1 MMIKRL
7 DHLIIAVKDIEEAE
21 RNYTKLF
28 GNEPVWRGEHKELG
42 TINSLYNFSNI
53 YLELLATNG
62 KGIGADLVERTLSE
76 NGEGL
81 AGLVLGTDDIS
92 QIKEHITASGYNS
105 THMSEG
111 EGGDFESGKI
121 RNWKNLFLP
130 QELTRGMF
138 SFIIQH
144 TEGHLSPPQNVP
156 DSAVNKLDHVVI
168 NTNDAD
174 GFIKTY
180 KEVYGIRLA
189 LDQTVEK
196 WGGRMLFFRLNKTT
210 IEVIAK
216 EDGLSP
222 KDKLWGLAWDV
233 KDIKQTY
240 DRLRKEG
247 FDMTPVIEG
256 RKPNTLVSTVKSNT
270 HNIPT
275 LLIQHIPS

>member
-1 MMIKRL
+1 MIKRL
-7 DHLIIAVKDIEEAE
+7 DHLIVAVKDIEEAE
-21 RNYTKLF
+21 SNYTKLF
-28 GNEPVWRGEHKELG
+28 GNQPVWRGEHKELG

-81 AGLVLGTDDIS
+81 AGLVLGTDDIG

-111 EGGDFESGKI
+111 EGEDFESGKI
-121 RNWKNLFLP
+121 RSWKNLFLP

-247 FDMTPVIEG
+247 FDITPVIEG
-256 RKPNTLVSTVKSNT
+256 RKPNTLVATVKSNT

-275 LLIQHIPS
+275 LLIQHLPS

>member
-1 MMIKRL
+1 MIKRL

-21 RNYTKLF
+21 SNYTKLF
-28 GNEPVWRGEHKELG
+28 GNQPVWRGEHKELG

-247 FDMTPVIEG
+247 FDITPVIEG
-256 RKPNTLVSTVKSNT
+256 RKPNTLVATVKSNT

-275 LLIQHIPS
+275 LLIQHLPS

>member
-1 MMIKRL
+1 MIKRL

-62 KGIGADLVERTLSE
+62 KGIGADLVESTLSE

-247 FDMTPVIEG
+247 FDITPVIEG
-256 RKPNTLVSTVKSNT
+256 RKPNTLVATVKSNT

-275 LLIQHIPS
+275 LLIQHLPS

>member
-1 MMIKRL
+1 MIKRL
-7 DHLIIAVKDIEEAE
+7 DLLIVAVKDIEEAE
-21 RNYTKLF
+21 SNYTKLF
-28 GNEPVWRGEHKELG
+28 GNQPVWRGEHKELG

-81 AGLVLGTDDIS
+81 AGLVLGTDDIG
-92 QIKEHITASGYNS
+92 QKKEHITASGYNS

-111 EGGDFESGKI
+111 EGEDFESGKI
-121 RNWKNLFLP
+121 RSWKNLFLP

-180 KEVYGIRLA
+180 KEVFGIRLA

-247 FDMTPVIEG
+247 FDITPVIEG
-256 RKPNTLVSTVKSNT
+256 RKPNTLVATVKSNT

-275 LLIQHIPS
+275 LLIQHLPS

>member
-1 MMIKRL
+1 MIKRL
-7 DHLIIAVKDIEEAE
+7 DHLIVAVKDIEEAE
-21 RNYTKLF
+21 SNYTKLF
-28 GNEPVWRGEHKELG
+28 GNQPVWRGEHKELG

-121 RNWKNLFLP
+121 RNWNNLFLP

-247 FDMTPVIEG
+247 FDITPVIEG
-256 RKPNTLVSTVKSNT
+256 RKPNTLVATVKSNT

-275 LLIQHIPS
+275 LLIQHLPS

>member
-1 MMIKRL
+1 MIKRL
-7 DHLIIAVKDIEEAE
+7 DHLIVAVKDIEEAE

-216 EDGLSP
+216 EDVLSP

>member
-1 MMIKRL
+1 MIKRL

-62 KGIGADLVERTLSE
+62 KGIGADLVERSLSE

-92 QIKEHITASGYNS
+92 QIKEHITAGGYNS

>member
-1 MMIKRL
+1 M
-7 DHLIIAVKDIEEAE
+7 
-21 RNYTKLF
+21 
-28 GNEPVWRGEHKELG
+28 
-42 TINSLYNFSNI
+42 
-53 YLELLATNG
+53 
-62 KGIGADLVERTLSE
+62 
-76 NGEGL
+76 
-81 AGLVLGTDDIS
+81 
-92 QIKEHITASGYNS
+92 
-105 THMSEG
+105 
-111 EGGDFESGKI
+111 
-121 RNWKNLFLP
+121 P

-174 GFIKTY
+174 GFIKSY

-216 EDGLSP
+216 EDGLIP
-222 KDKLWGLAWDV
+222 KDKLWGLSWDV

-247 FDMTPVIEG
+247 FDITPVIEG
-256 RKPNTLVSTVKSNT
+256 RKSNTLVATVKSNT

-275 LLIQHIPS
+275 LLIQHLPS

>member
-1 MMIKRL
+1 MIKRL
-7 DHLIIAVKDIEEAE
+7 DHLIVAVKDIEEAE
-21 RNYTKLF
+21 SNYTKLF
-28 GNEPVWRGEHKELG
+28 GNQPVWRGEHKELG

-121 RNWKNLFLP
+121 RNWNNLFLP

-144 TEGHLSPPQNVP
+144 TEGHLSPPQNIP

-180 KEVYGIRLA
+180 KEAFGIRLA

-222 KDKLWGLAWDV
+222 KDL
-233 KDIKQTY
+233 
-240 DRLRKEG
+240 
-247 FDMTPVIEG
+247 
-256 RKPNTLVSTVKSNT
+256 S
-270 HNIPT
+270 
-275 LLIQHIPS
+275 LIHI

>member
-1 MMIKRL
+1 MIKRL
-7 DHLIIAVKDIEEAE
+7 DHLIVAVKDIEEAE
-21 RNYTKLF
+21 SNYTKLF
-28 GNEPVWRGEHKELG
+28 GNKPVWRGEHKELG

-92 QIKEHITASGYNS
+92 QIKEQITASGYNS

>member
-1 MMIKRL
+1 MIKRL

-21 RNYTKLF
+21 SNYTKLF
-28 GNEPVWRGEHKELG
+28 GNQPVWRGEHKELG

-62 KGIGADLVERTLSE
+62 KGIGADLVERTLNE

-144 TEGHLSPPQNVP
+144 TEGHLSPPRNVP

-247 FDMTPVIEG
+247 FDITPVIEG
-256 RKPNTLVSTVKSNT
+256 RKPNTLVATVKSNT

-275 LLIQHIPS
+275 LLIQHLPS

>member
-1 MMIKRL
+1 MIKRL
-7 DHLIIAVKDIEEAE
+7 DHLIVAVKDIEEAE
-21 RNYTKLF
+21 SNYTKLF
-28 GNEPVWRGEHKELG
+28 GNQPVWRGEHKELG

-81 AGLVLGTDDIS
+81 AGLVLGTDDIG

-111 EGGDFESGKI
+111 EGEDFESGKI
-121 RNWKNLFLP
+121 RSWKNLFLP

-144 TEGHLSPPQNVP
+144 TEGHLSPPQNIP

-247 FDMTPVIEG
+247 FDITPVIEG
-256 RKPNTLVSTVKSNT
+256 RKPNTLVATVKSNT

-275 LLIQHIPS
+275 LLIQHLPS

>member
-1 MMIKRL
+1 MIKRL

-21 RNYTKLF
+21 SNYTKLF
-28 GNEPVWRGEHKELG
+28 GNQPVWRGEHKELG

-144 TEGHLSPPQNVP
+144 TEGHLSPPRNVP

-247 FDMTPVIEG
+247 FDITPVIEG
-256 RKPNTLVSTVKSNT
+256 RKPNTLVATVKSNT

-275 LLIQHIPS
+275 LLIQHLPS

>member
-1 MMIKRL
+1 MIKRL

>member
-1 MMIKRL
+1 MIKRL

-21 RNYTKLF
+21 SNYTKLF
-28 GNEPVWRGEHKELG
+28 GNQPVWRGEHKELG

-174 GFIKTY
+174 GFIKSY

-247 FDMTPVIEG
+247 FDITPVIEG
-256 RKPNTLVSTVKSNT
+256 RKPNTLVATVKSNT

-275 LLIQHIPS
+275 LLIQHLPS

>member
-1 MMIKRL
+1 MIKRL

-144 TEGHLSPPQNVP
+144 TEGRLSSPQSVP
-156 DSAVNKLDHVVI
+156 DSAINKLDHVVI

-174 GFIKTY
+174 GFIRTY

>member
-1 MMIKRL
+1 MIKRL

-21 RNYTKLF
+21 SNYTKLF
-28 GNEPVWRGEHKELG
+28 GNQPVWRGEHKELG

-62 KGIGADLVERTLSE
+62 KGIGADLVERTLNE

-92 QIKEHITASGYNS
+92 QIKEHITTSGYNS

-247 FDMTPVIEG
+247 FDITPVIEG
-256 RKPNTLVSTVKSNT
+256 RKPNTLVATVKSNT

-275 LLIQHIPS
+275 LLIQHLPS

>member
-1 MMIKRL
+1 MIKRL
-7 DHLIIAVKDIEEAE
+7 DHLIVAVKDIEEAE
-21 RNYTKLF
+21 SNYTKLF
-28 GNEPVWRGEHKELG
+28 GNKPVWRGEHKELG

-81 AGLVLGTDDIS
+81 AGLVLGTDDIG

-111 EGGDFESGKI
+111 EGEDFESGKI
-121 RNWKNLFLP
+121 RSWKNLFLP

-144 TEGHLSPPQNVP
+144 TEGHLSPPQNIP

-180 KEVYGIRLA
+180 KEAFGIRLA

-216 EDGLSP
+216 EDGLIP

-233 KDIKQTY
+233 QDIKQTY

-247 FDMTPVIEG
+247 FDITPVIEG
-256 RKPNTLVSTVKSNT
+256 RKPNTLVATVKSNT

-275 LLIQHIPS
+275 LLIQHLPS

>member
-1 MMIKRL
+1 MIKRL

-21 RNYTKLF
+21 SNYTKLF
-28 GNEPVWRGEHKELG
+28 GNQPVWRGEHKELG

-81 AGLVLGTDDIS
+81 AGLVLGTDDIN

-144 TEGHLSPPQNVP
+144 TEGHLSPPRNVP

-247 FDMTPVIEG
+247 FDITPVIEG
-256 RKPNTLVSTVKSNT
+256 RKPNTLVATVKSNT

-275 LLIQHIPS
+275 LLIQHLPS

>member
-1 MMIKRL
+1 MIKRL

-21 RNYTKLF
+21 SNYTKLF
-28 GNEPVWRGEHKELG
+28 GNQPVWRGEHKELG

-144 TEGHLSPPQNVP
+144 TEGHLSPPRNVP

-174 GFIKTY
+174 GFIKSY

-247 FDMTPVIEG
+247 FDITPVIEG
-256 RKPNTLVSTVKSNT
+256 RKPNTLVATVKSNT

-275 LLIQHIPS
+275 LLIQHLPS

>member
-1 MMIKRL
+1 MIKRL

-62 KGIGADLVERTLSE
+62 KGIGADLVERTLRE

>member
-1 MMIKRL
+1 MIKRL
-7 DHLIIAVKDIEEAE
+7 DHFIVAVKDIEEAE
-21 RNYTKLF
+21 SNYTKLF
-28 GNEPVWRGEHKELG
+28 GNQPVWRGEHKELG
-42 TINSLYNFSNI
+42 TIYSLYNFSNI

-121 RNWKNLFLP
+121 RNWNNLFLP

-247 FDMTPVIEG
+247 FDITPVIEG
-256 RKPNTLVSTVKSNT
+256 RKPNTLVATVKSNT

-275 LLIQHIPS
+275 LLIQHLPS

>member
-1 MMIKRL
+1 MIKRL

-144 TEGHLSPPQNVP
+144 TEGRLSSPQSVP
-156 DSAVNKLDHVVI
+156 DSAINKLDHVVI

-174 GFIKTY
+174 GFISTY

>member
-1 MMIKRL
+1 MIKRL

-105 THMSEG
+105 THMSKG

-247 FDMTPVIEG
+247 FDITPVIEG
-256 RKPNTLVSTVKSNT
+256 RKPNTLVATVKSNT

-275 LLIQHIPS
+275 LLIQHLPS

>member
-1 MMIKRL
+1 MIKRL
-7 DHLIIAVKDIEEAE
+7 DHLIVAVKDIEEAE
-21 RNYTKLF
+21 SNYTKLF
-28 GNEPVWRGEHKELG
+28 GNQPVWRGEHKELG

-174 GFIKTY
+174 GFIKSY

-247 FDMTPVIEG
+247 FDITPVIEG
-256 RKPNTLVSTVKSNT
+256 RKPNTLVATVKSNT

-275 LLIQHIPS
+275 LLIQHLPS

>member
-1 MMIKRL
+1 MIKRL

-62 KGIGADLVERTLSE
+62 KGIGADLVESTLSE

-92 QIKEHITASGYNS
+92 QIKEQITASGYNS

-138 SFIIQH
+138 AFIIQH
-144 TEGHLSPPQNVP
+144 TEGHLSPPENVP

>member
-1 MMIKRL
+1 MIKRL

-21 RNYTKLF
+21 SNYTKLF
-28 GNEPVWRGEHKELG
+28 GNQPVWRGEHKELG

-62 KGIGADLVERTLSE
+62 KGIGADLVERTLNE

-247 FDMTPVIEG
+247 FDITPVIEG
-256 RKPNTLVSTVKSNT
+256 RKPNTLVATVKSNT

-275 LLIQHIPS
+275 LLIQHLPS